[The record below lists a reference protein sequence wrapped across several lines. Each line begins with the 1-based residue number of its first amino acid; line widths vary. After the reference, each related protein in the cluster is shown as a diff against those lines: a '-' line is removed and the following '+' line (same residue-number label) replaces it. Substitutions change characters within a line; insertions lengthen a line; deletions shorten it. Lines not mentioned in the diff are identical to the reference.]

1 MKALVISFVVG
12 LLADV
17 VYGVIRVKSPAPPV
31 VGLLGLLGMVLS
43 EQAGGWFV
51 TKRIQTTNVASG
63 HVVEAKDQC
72 SFPTD
77 NPVIRPCNRGGFG
90 HNQIRCDTRTRN
102 GVRRGH
108 P

>member
-12 LLADV
+12 LLVRV
-17 VYGVIRVKSPAPPV
+17 VYGVIRLKSPAPAV
-31 VGLLGLLGMVLS
+31 VALLGLLGMVLS

-77 NPVIRPCNRGGFG
+77 NL
-90 HNQIRCDTRTRN
+90 
-102 GVRRGH
+102 
-108 P
+108 